1 MKKFLTPLII
11 SAVVIALLLVVR
23 WYTGQHAGHDHHK
36 HGHDHT
42 EYGEHHDDH
51 HDEHKDKAEPSTETA
66 AKETEAGG
74 KMVVSVPNW
83 PSARARAHV
92 LKVVIENNFGIEVEL
107 QNSTNPVIFEG
118 MDSGAMHVHPE
129 GWLPN
134 HANLHKKYVE
144 ENKTVLQ
151 GKVATPADQAIC
163 TTKGTV
169 ERTGIVKLEEL
180 AKPDMA
186 AKFDS
191 DGDGKGEMWIGATG
205 WASTNVEKIRAKS
218 YGYDQTMQLKEMDET
233 LALADIDAA
242 IAKKSNIVFYCYS
255 PHHTFML
262 YDLQML
268 KEEPHD
274 PAQWEVL
281 QPTDD
286 PDWLQ
291 KSRALTAWK
300 RAEMYVYYAASL
312 EQSHPA
318 VAKMLSQVNIDNET
332 TTKMTYALVVDKT
345 PADKFAQAWV
355 KDNATLVDSWLQ

>member
-11 SAVVIALLLVVR
+11 SAVVIALLLLVR
-23 WYTGQHAGHDHHK
+23 WYTGQHQHHDDHAGHDHAP
-36 HGHDHT
+36 
-42 EYGEHHDDH
+42 GEHHEPEGQDKSS
-51 HDEHKDKAEPSTETA
+51 DEHAAEKDKQAT
-66 AKETEAGG
+66 GG
-74 KMVVSVPNW
+74 KVVVAVPNW

-92 LKVVIENNFGIEVEL
+92 LKVVIEDNFGVEVEL
-107 QNSTNPVIFEG
+107 QNSTNPVIFAG

-134 HANLHKKYVE
+134 HENLHKKYVD
-144 ENKTVLQ
+144 ENKTVRQ
-151 GKVATPADQAIC
+151 GTIPTPADQAIC
-163 TTKGTV
+163 TTKDTIQ
-169 ERTGIVKLEEL
+169 RTGIVRLEEL

-186 AKFDS
+186 AKFDT

-233 LALADIDAA
+233 LATAEIDTA
-242 IAKKSNIVFYCYS
+242 IAKQSNIVFYCYS

-268 KEEPHD
+268 KEDPHD
-274 PAQWEVL
+274 PAQWQVL

-291 KSRALTAWK
+291 KSRAITAWK
-300 RAEMYVYYAASL
+300 QAEMYVYYAISL

-318 VAKMLSQVNIDNET
+318 VAKMLSKVNIDNET

-355 KDNATLVDSWLQ
+355 KDNAALVDSWLQ

>member
-1 MKKFLTPLII
+1 MEILDEKFVTPLII

-23 WYTGQHAGHDHHK
+23 WYTGQHHDDHAGHDHAP
-36 HGHDHT
+36 
-42 EYGEHHDDH
+42 GEHHAQ
-51 HDEHKDKAEPSTETA
+51 DEHKDQNEQSTAEASTG
-66 AKETEAGG
+66 EAQTGG
-74 KMVVSVPNW
+74 KVVGF
-83 PSARARAHV
+83 RAQLAFSTSTRPCLEGRDREQLRHRGRV
-92 LKVVIENNFGIEVEL
+92 
-107 QNSTNPVIFEG
+107 QNSTNPVIFAG

-134 HANLHKKYVE
+134 HANLHKKYVD

-151 GKVATPADQAIC
+151 GKVPTPADQAIC
-163 TTKGTV
+163 TTKDTMKN
-169 ERTGIVKLEEL
+169 TGITKLEEL

-242 IAKKSNIVFYCYS
+242 VAKQSNIVFYCYS
-255 PHHTFML
+255 PHHTFMM

-274 PAQWEVL
+274 PAQWNVL

-286 PDWLQ
+286 PRLATEVTCHHGLEAGRDVCLLC
-291 KSRALTAWK
+291 RVV
-300 RAEMYVYYAASL
+300 RAEPSCGG
-312 EQSHPA
+312 
-318 VAKMLSQVNIDNET
+318 KD
-332 TTKMTYALVVDKT
+332 
-345 PADKFAQAWV
+345 AQQGQHRQRG
-355 KDNATLVDSWLQ
+355 DHQDDLCPGG